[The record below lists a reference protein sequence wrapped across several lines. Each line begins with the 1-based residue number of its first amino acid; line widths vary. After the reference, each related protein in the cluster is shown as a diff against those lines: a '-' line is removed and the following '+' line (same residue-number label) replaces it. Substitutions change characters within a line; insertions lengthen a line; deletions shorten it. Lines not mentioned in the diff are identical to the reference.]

1 MGKGYYGAEY
11 VKTKNGDYDYQGQ
24 VNRLHNLRQ
33 WDRDETL
40 AVAPQS
46 NISLDEMQERW
57 NAYDWLVADS
67 KHWEADV
74 IRKVDEDAW
83 KKRQA
88 AKRKH
93 VSTATFNIGLISKF
107 IH

>member
-33 WDRDETL
+33 WDRNETI
-40 AVAPQS
+40 AIAPQS
-46 NISLDEMQERW
+46 NISLEEMQERW

-74 IRKVDEDAW
+74 IRKVDEDARN
-83 KKRQA
+83 KRRREN
-88 AKRKH
+88 KPEKVYNSFNINLLRKH
-93 VSTATFNIGLISKF
+93 IY
-107 IH
+107 